1 MLDGP
6 PIKMVV
12 LSKPIT
18 YGRIFE
24 CGRSRRFIA
33 SIEDR
38 IDAHFSDISKS
49 DEAIAPPPPLPE
61 PS

>member
-12 LSKPIT
+12 LGKPIT

-24 CGRSRRFIA
+24 CGRSR
-33 SIEDR
+33 
-38 IDAHFSDISKS
+38 SK
-49 DEAIAPPPPLPE
+49 AIYCKYRG
-61 PS
+61 